1 MYNKF
6 KIINKDIYN
15 LEIEKTKLKF
25 KNLIYKLTSFGYNE
39 QSLSELKNEIS
50 DKWKYLIEEKKMI
63 KI

>member
-15 LEIEKTKLKF
+15 LEIEKTKLKL

-39 QSLSELKNEIS
+39 LSFSELKNEIS